1 MPTPFSGGCSCGAI
15 RYTCTAEPYVSYVCH
30 CTACQKRT
38 ASAFGISLQ
47 VPADGLT
54 IDKGT
59 PKTRIRIAD
68 SGNEL
73 TQHFCGDCGSSLF
86 GTSAARKHIT
96 VVYAGTLDDPS
107 WVPIM
112 ANIWADSALP
122 WVPMAPET
130 ERFAQAPDFSKYY
143 AARQT

>member
-38 ASAFGISLQ
+38 ASAFGISIQ

-68 SGNEL
+68 SGNQL
-73 TQHFCGDCGSSLF
+73 IQHFCGDCGSSLF

-122 WVPMAPET
+122 WVTMAPDT
-130 ERFAQAPDFSKYY
+130 ERFAKAPDFSKHY
-143 AARQT
+143 AARQP